1 MRDETTDDDV
11 LGDGNDCDEIIERQ
25 QRRKSDGIDNRE
37 RANNVGREERV
48 GIASTIESGRF
59 TRQRGVSSGKSGT
72 GGRLQVVSV
81 ALKHLKTGAHWLH
94 IGADDSNNAFNVG
107 FKTVPMD
114 DTGVAHILEHTTL
127 CGSKNYPV
135 RDPFFNMLRRS
146 LSAFM
151 NAMTSADFT
160 CYPFATMNRVDYDN
174 LLGVYLDAVFFPK
187 LEEQDFR
194 QEGHR
199 FEFAKTED
207 ASSGL
212 KYKGVVFNEMKGAM
226 GSQNARFMRAL
237 GANLFPTSTFHYNS
251 GGDPTAIPD
260 LTYEQLKAFHALHY
274 HPSERSLL
282 HVRRFPVGRDVDER
296 GNDGVEPV

>member
-1 MRDETTDDDV
+1 
-11 LGDGNDCDEIIERQ
+11 
-25 QRRKSDGIDNRE
+25 
-37 RANNVGREERV
+37 
-48 GIASTIESGRF
+48 
-59 TRQRGVSSGKSGT
+59 
-72 GGRLQVVSV
+72 
-81 ALKHLKTGAHWLH
+81 
-94 IGADDSNNAFNVG
+94 
-107 FKTVPMD
+107 
-114 DTGVAHILEHTTL
+114 
-127 CGSKNYPV
+127 
-135 RDPFFNMLRRS
+135 
-146 LSAFM
+146 M

-260 LTYEQLKAFHALHY
+260 LTYEQLKASRCTITRPTLGFT
-274 HPSERSLL
+274 PT
-282 HVRRFPVGRDVDER
+282 RFPVGRDVDKR